1 LVGEFGDG
9 GHVAA
14 FGVHDGL
21 FDQGFG
27 GGDGGLDAVEVV
39 GGELQAVEEGG
50 GLAVL
55 ESPLEARLRI
65 SKMAFWM
72 AARSPMSGMGK

>member
-1 LVGEFGDG
+1 
-9 GHVAA
+9 
-14 FGVHDGL
+14 
-21 FDQGFG
+21 
-27 GGDGGLDAVEVV
+27 
-39 GGELQAVEEGG
+39 LQAVEEGG

-72 AARSPMSGMGK
+72 AARSPMRGMGK